1 MAFEITRVG
10 IISDHRVSIVSDHA
24 DTSLDGQPLIR
35 FAQPTLFDAK
45 LKTEEETV
53 ANLRD
58 ITDIVSTAVGTGIG
72 TNFILSYDPNADNFV
87 FVSPDAVVDS
97 AVGALSGPIGFS
109 TTVVSNLADVLDDKI
124 DLDAGTW
131 T

>member
-1 MAFEITRVG
+1 MSIQVVKVG
-10 IISDHRVSIVSDHA
+10 IVSDHA
-24 DTSLDGQPLIR
+24 DTNLDGQPIVA
-35 FAQPTLFDAK
+35 FTV
-45 LKTEEETV
+45 EEEGV

-72 TNFILSYDPNADNFV
+72 TNFVLTYDPNADNFV

-97 AVGALSGPIGFS
+97 AVGSSSGPVGFS
-109 TTVVSNLADVLDDKI
+109 TTVINSLGDELDNKI

-131 T
+131 S

>member
-1 MAFEITRVG
+1 MSIQIVKVG
-10 IISDHRVSIVSDHA
+10 IVSDHA
-24 DTSLDGQPLIR
+24 DTNLDGSPIVA
-35 FAQPTLFDAK
+35 FTV
-45 LKTEEETV
+45 EEEGV

-58 ITDIVSTAVGTGIG
+58 ITDIISTAVGTGIG
-72 TNFILSYDPNADNFV
+72 TNFVLSYDPNADNFV

-97 AVGALSGPIGFS
+97 AVGSLSGAAGFS
-109 TTVVSNLADVLDDKI
+109 TSVVNNLATELDDKI